1 MTTQHTIY
9 APTQADLLYL
19 LALPE
24 VGILV
29 GGQPAPGVGYAYR
42 GPWSIAGAAMAS
54 EHALVWWIDPPA
66 DEIETA
72 RREAVLQEL
81 RTRSALYEGTEHPTA
96 LLGTSGPQKPPDIEM
111 VGILREHRLATAGV
125 QVRGKW
131 YHTDTRSLIYHA
143 QNAAKAREMI
153 AAGQPG
159 TTPIPDPDAPS
170 NPLAWKNMGGGY
182 TIITCDIAIE
192 LEDAIKVQTAR
203 HFKVGEQARAL
214 IAAGTPIDIHAIQWP
229 AGYEAAP

>member
-1 MTTQHTIY
+1 MQHTIY

-81 RTRSALYEGTEHPTA
+81 RNRSALYEGAEHPTA
-96 LLGTSGPQKPPDIEM
+96 LLGTSGPQKPSDYDLIGIIRDHRKFTKGYKVGAHWFHSDHGSRGQQLGLVIAASQNAIPQGLTWKTMSGQAVPMTAQLAMQIFQAAM
-111 VGILREHRLATAGV
+111 VSDST
-125 QVRGKW
+125 
-131 YHTDTRSLIYHA
+131 YHA
-143 QNAAKAREMI
+143 
-153 AAGQPG
+153 
-159 TTPIPDPDAPS
+159 
-170 NPLAWKNMGGGY
+170 
-182 TIITCDIAIE
+182 
-192 LEDAIKVQTAR
+192 
-203 HFKVGEQARAL
+203 VGEQARAQL
-214 IAAGTPIDIHAIQWP
+214 AAGTLTDVHAIQWP
-229 AGYEAAP
+229 AGFGDAP